1 MAFCAKCG
9 AELGAG
15 ATFCGKCGT
24 PQGAAAGGA
33 VAAESAGTGMQE
45 NVAGLLC
52 YIVWWVTGL
61 IFYLIDKRPFVRFH
75 AAQAM
80 LTSAAFIVLYILL
93 MVLMGA
99 SFLGGWILGVLGFLG
114 YLVLGL
120 GGFIL
125 WILLMVK
132 AYQGQRFKLPVVGD
146 FAEKLA
152 ARP

>member
-15 ATFCGKCGT
+15 ATFCAKCGT
-24 PQGAAAGGA
+24 PQGAASGGA
-33 VAAESAGTGMQE
+33 VAAEGAGTGMQE

-52 YIVWWVTGL
+52 YILGWVTGL

-75 AAQAM
+75 AAQSLVTFGA
-80 LTSAAFIVLYILL
+80 IVVAYILL
-93 MVLMGA
+93 MMLMAA
-99 SFLGGWILGVLGFLG
+99 SFLGGWIVGVIGFLG
-114 YLVLGL
+114 YGVLGL
-120 GGFIL
+120 GSFIL

-152 ARP
+152 ART